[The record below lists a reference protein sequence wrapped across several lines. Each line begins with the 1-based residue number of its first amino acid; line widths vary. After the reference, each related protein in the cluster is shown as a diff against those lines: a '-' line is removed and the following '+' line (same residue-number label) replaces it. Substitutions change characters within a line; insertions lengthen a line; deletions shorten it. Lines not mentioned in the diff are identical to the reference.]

1 MEDPIPYVSSC
12 QLDSCGS
19 REPQV
24 AACHSLEAYARRC
37 ADLDICLDWRSDD
50 VCPKTCLGGMG
61 MHVSVCLCV
70 DKQVT
75 LLTYE

>member
-1 MEDPIPYVSSC
+1 M
-12 QLDSCGS
+12 
-19 REPQV
+19 